1 MPQALSGKR
10 VLVTG
15 ATGFIGGRL
24 IERLVQEGN
33 VKVRALVRNFARASR
48 IARFN
53 IEMVP
58 GDVLDQEAT
67 ARAAQGCE
75 VVFHFAWGD
84 RRVNIEGT
92 RNILNSSVSAKVDRF
107 IYLSTI
113 SVYGATPDGDLSES
127 APKHHSGDEYSES
140 KLEAE
145 ELVLRYY
152 REGSLPMVILQPTVV
167 YGPWAPVWT
176 IFPLQ
181 QLKTGKVIL
190 VNGGNGFSNA
200 VYVDDLISAI
210 LLATKEP
217 AAVGH
222 TFIISGGSPY
232 PWSDFFGFYEKM
244 LGRKATME
252 YSTKILLK
260 MVKKKPKSNNTFN
273 QIRSALKRHPGV
285 INGIV
290 NLPVMAVPSKLAC
303 KIFSPSFLTSVRDRL
318 TGTYNLPFNCNNGS
332 IHSLSMEQAHFFAK
346 KTLFRNDKAKSIL
359 GYAPK
364 FSMEQGMKLTE
375 QWARWAG
382 LLESSDN

>member
-1 MPQALSGKR
+1 MTHVLSGKR

-24 IERLVQEGN
+24 IERLVQQGN

-58 GDVLDQEAT
+58 GDILDQEAT
-67 ARAAQGCE
+67 DRAVRGCE

-127 APKHHSGDEYSES
+127 APRRPFGDEYGES

-145 ELVLRYY
+145 DLALKYY
-152 REGSLPMVILQPTVV
+152 REGGLPVVILQPTVV

-176 IFPLQ
+176 ILPLQ
-181 QLKTGKVIL
+181 QLKKGKVIL

-210 LLATKEP
+210 LLATKTP

-222 TFIISGGSPY
+222 TFLISGGNSY
-232 PWSDFFGFYEKM
+232 PWKDFFGFYEGM
-244 LGRKATME
+244 LGRKATID
-252 YSTKILLK
+252 YSLDILLQ
-260 MVKKKPKSNNTFN
+260 MDKKRPKSNNTFN
-273 QIRSALKRHPGV
+273 QIRAALKRHPGV
-285 INGIV
+285 ISGIV
-290 NLPVMAVPSKLAC
+290 NLPVMAFPSKLVC
-303 KIFSPSFLTSVRDRL
+303 KIFPQSFLTSVYDWL
-318 TGTYNLPFNCNNGS
+318 TGYDNFPSNCRDES
-332 IHSLSMEQAHFFAK
+332 IHLLTTEQAQFFAR
-346 KTLFRNDKAKSIL
+346 KTLFRNDKAKSVL
-359 GYAPK
+359 GYDPI
-364 FSMEQGMKLTE
+364 FSIEQGMRLTE
-375 QWARWAG
+375 KWARWAG